1 MDNIKVLEVKMKNSL
16 INWIKLIAAALA
28 VVAIIVMVAYSCV
41 GPEVGV

>member
-1 MDNIKVLEVKMKNSL
+1 MKAL
-16 INWIKLIAAALA
+16 IAYAKLIAAAIA

>member
-1 MDNIKVLEVKMKNSL
+1 MKTL

-28 VVAIIVMVAYSCV
+28 VVAIIVMVAWAAV